1 MKKFC
6 ILSLLALCTI
16 TANAE
21 EVVMKALKCQKEY
34 HGIAVGGPIKV
45 FIEERND
52 GNIIVRATEKIHSEL
67 DIKVEKQILKFSLNS
82 FNVKRK
88 SDLIQAE
95 VYIPNN
101 GKLDEFTAV
110 ACGIIDT
117 QPQIAAKEVK
127 IECTAAS
134 HINIDVV
141 ADELVIDVLGA
152 STATIDIQCTSIEAD
167 ATGASTLSLSGKAT
181 KCEADIFGASSFKA
195 DTFHSSQVDLECS
208 GASSADISSDMAKV
222 EISGASTVDID
233 CSTQLKASA
242 SGASTIR
249 YSGDCQVDIVNNS
262 GASTIKRK

>member
-1 MKKFC
+1 
-6 ILSLLALCTI
+6 
-16 TANAE
+16 
-21 EVVMKALKCQKEY
+21 MKALKCQKEY

-110 ACGIIDT
+110 ACGIIEVK
-117 QPQIAAKEVK
+117 PQIKAKDVE
-127 IECTAAS
+127 IECAAAS
-134 HINIDVV
+134 RINIDIV
-141 ADELVIDVLGA
+141 ADEVAIDILGASDAKVVAQCVSIEVDLTGASSLSLTGKATKGEFDIVGASSLKGSQFDCSQLELDCSGA
-152 STATIDIQCTSIEAD
+152 STANISAEMAD
-167 ATGASTLSLSGKAT
+167 VDTTGASTANVT
-181 KCEADIFGASSFKA
+181 C
-195 DTFHSSQVDLECS
+195 T
-208 GASSADISSDMAKV
+208 
-222 EISGASTVDID
+222 
-233 CSTQLKASA
+233 TQLTASA
-242 SGASTIR
+242 AGASTIR